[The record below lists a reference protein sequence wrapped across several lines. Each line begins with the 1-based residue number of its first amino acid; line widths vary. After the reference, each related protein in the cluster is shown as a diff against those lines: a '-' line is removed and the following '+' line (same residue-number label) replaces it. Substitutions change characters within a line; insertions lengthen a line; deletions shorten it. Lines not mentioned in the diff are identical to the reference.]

1 MFLKPFIKLSSFL
14 LAATLLSSCGDSS
27 KDKTTTE
34 SAEPVILTTFYPTH
48 YFTEKITMGKVK
60 VECPCPEDEDPIFWQ
75 PKRAV
80 VSKYQ
85 QADMIVIN
93 GAEFE
98 KWVAKVSLPQTKL
111 VDSAKGI
118 ELLNYETATTHSHGP
133 AGEHSHTGVD
143 GHTWVDPLN
152 ALYQA
157 TAIYNAVAEQ
167 FPEHKDAFA
176 AGFAELTKELKQLD
190 SELKAV
196 SKKMADTPILC
207 SHPAYNYVGR
217 RYGWNL
223 KNLDLDPEA
232 KLTEKQISDI
242 RESLKTHPAKILVWE
257 GEPTDEVAN
266 QVTEKLGLT
275 SIVFSPC
282 EGAPSDS
289 SSSDYFSI
297 MTNNVKVLKDAIS
310 KGE

>member
-1 MFLKPFIKLSSFL
+1 M
-14 LAATLLSSCGDSS
+14 LSSCGESS
-27 KDKTTTE
+27 ENNK
-34 SAEPVILTTFYPTH
+34 SSNSQEPVILTTFYPTH
-48 YFTEKITMGKVK
+48 YFTQKIAMGKVK

-75 PKRAV
+75 PDRSAI
-80 VSKYQ
+80 SKYQ

-93 GAEFE
+93 GAKFE
-98 KWVAKVSLPQTKL
+98 KWVAKVSLPQAKL

-143 GHTWVDPLN
+143 GHTWVDPVN
-152 ALYQA
+152 ALHQA
-157 TAIYNAVAEQ
+157 TVIYKAMTEK
-167 FPEHKDAFA
+167 FPQLKDDFA
-176 AGFAELTKELKQLD
+176 AGFAELSKELKQLD
-190 SELKAV
+190 SELKEV

-223 KNLDLDPEA
+223 KNLDLDPES
-232 KLTEKQISDI
+232 KLTETQINDI
-242 RESLKTHPAKILVWE
+242 RETLKTHPAKILLWE

-266 QVTEKLGLT
+266 QVTEKLGLKN
-275 SIVFSPC
+275 IVFSPC
-282 EGAPSDS
+282 EGAPSDPS
-289 SSSDYFSI
+289 SSNYFSI
-297 MTNNVKVLKDAIS
+297 MTNNIKVLKDAIS